1 MEFSRPG
8 HWSGWREVV
17 TGPESLRE
25 DEETVAMACCMD
37 ARQDSA
43 RVAQETQWETE
54 PVGQGAA
61 PGEGRAQGKPR
72 PGGSGQGVRT
82 RKECVCVCASVCMCA
97 CVLARTRMR
106 A

>member
-25 DEETVAMACCMD
+25 DEETVAMARCMD

-61 PGEGRAQGKPR
+61 WHPWML
-72 PGGSGQGVRT
+72 SGTEVRVHFPPVVPHPL
-82 RKECVCVCASVCMCA
+82 ELSS
-97 CVLARTRMR
+97 
-106 A
+106 